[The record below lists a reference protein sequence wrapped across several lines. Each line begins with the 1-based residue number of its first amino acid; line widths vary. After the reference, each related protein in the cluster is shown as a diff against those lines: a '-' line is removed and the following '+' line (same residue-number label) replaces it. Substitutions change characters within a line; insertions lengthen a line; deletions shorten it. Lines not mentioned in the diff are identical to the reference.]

1 MSGGLLVC
9 VHVFGGLS
17 VLGFVCFGVCVY
29 SGGCLFRGLSVLG
42 FVCLCVCVCVSVC
55 FGICLFGGLSV
66 LGAVCFGVCPFGGLS
81 GWGVA
86 CMSFFEGGILG
97 LVRFT
102 VCQLFFFRLGLVC
115 VHVWGLS
122 VCACMCM
129 YPVPLF
135 IR

>member
-1 MSGGLLVC
+1 MCLEVC
-9 VHVFGGLS
+9 LFWGLS
-17 VLGFVCFGVCVY
+17 VSGFVCIRGVAYFGVC
-29 SGGCLFRGLSVLG
+29 LFWGLSVC
-42 FVCLCVCVCVSVC
+42 VCVCVCVSVC